1 MFIKNKR
8 VLITGGA
15 IRIGKMFVEKLQFLG
30 AEVIVHY
37 NNSKEEAE
45 SLSDS
50 VIQCN
55 LSDSSSFPNLIK
67 EIGPIDILINNA
79 SVFNKD
85 NLLNSSPDKV
95 YKEFSVNFFS
105 PFEIIRQFALQD
117 KEGVILN
124 ILDRRIK
131 ANDISCIPYSIS
143 KKSLAE
149 LTYVTAI
156 QLAPKIRVNA
166 VAPGPILAPDTMNSK
181 EYIEKSGNIPLIKNP
196 EPDDVI
202 NAGIHLIENNSVT
215 GQVIYVDGGQ
225 HLLGN
230 GI

>member
-1 MFIKNKR
+1 MVIKNKR

-55 LSDSSSFPNLIK
+55 LLDSSSFPNLIK

-105 PFEIIRQFALQD
+105 PFEIIRQFAFQD

-124 ILDRRIK
+124 ILDRRIQ